1 MLEKIDDLGNESQF
15 ELLQDIFFDLVDNFH
30 DIDQNQDA
38 LIADS
43 FLDQLLV
50 LHLFRQQ
57 FNDDVHASRGEK
69 KGYPFLVLFHQ
80 LINNVQVVLKGLV
93 CLIFEHLVPLLLG
106 QIGTVLDSFDELLV
120 DR

>member
-50 LHLFRQQ
+50 LHLLR
-57 FNDDVHASRGEK
+57 
-69 KGYPFLVLFHQ
+69 
-80 LINNVQVVLKGLV
+80 
-93 CLIFEHLVPLLLG
+93 
-106 QIGTVLDSFDELLV
+106 
-120 DR
+120 